1 MPTRRGADV
10 QRSVAVDDLC
20 LPEFRNGADI
30 LDSKAY
36 DARTAEIGMLA
47 ERRWNA
53 DIAAHE
59 ASLRDMLSG
68 AAA

>member
-10 QRSVAVDDLC
+10 QRSIAVDDLC

-47 ERRWNA
+47 ERNA